1 MKKYAYKKLV
11 EYTDKEIVNK
21 YSDLWNKIFKENN
34 YRTNDL
40 TRLDK
45 LEIELEKRGFLVDVE
60 NNVIVADEELS
71 LTVGFKILQL
81 TI

>member
-1 MKKYAYKKLV
+1 MAIKKLV
-11 EYTDKEIVNK
+11 EYTDKEIINK
-21 YSDLWNKIFKENN
+21 YNDLWNKIFKENN

>member
-1 MKKYAYKKLV
+1 MPIKKLV

-21 YSDLWNKIFKENN
+21 YNDLWNKIFKENN

-71 LTVGFKILQL
+71 LTVGFKTLQL

>member
-1 MKKYAYKKLV
+1 MAIKKLV

-60 NNVIVADEELS
+60 NNVIVADEKLS

>member
-1 MKKYAYKKLV
+1 MPIKKLV

-21 YSDLWNKIFKENN
+21 YNDLWNKIFKENN

-71 LTVGFKILQL
+71 LTIGFKTLQL

>member
-1 MKKYAYKKLV
+1 MPIKKLV

-45 LEIELEKRGFLVDVE
+45 LEIELEKRGFFVDVE

-71 LTVGFKILQL
+71 LTVGFKTLQL

>member
-1 MKKYAYKKLV
+1 MPIKKLV
-11 EYTDKEIVNK
+11 EYTDKEIINK
-21 YSDLWNKIFKENN
+21 YNDLWNKIFKENN

-71 LTVGFKILQL
+71 LTVGFKTLQL

>member
-1 MKKYAYKKLV
+1 MPIKKLV

-40 TRLDK
+40 IRLDK

-71 LTVGFKILQL
+71 LNVGFKILQL

>member
-1 MKKYAYKKLV
+1 MPIKKLV

-71 LTVGFKILQL
+71 LTVGFKTLQL

>member
-1 MKKYAYKKLV
+1 MPIKKLA
-11 EYTDKEIVNK
+11 EYTNKEIVNK

>member
-1 MKKYAYKKLV
+1 MPIKKLV

-21 YSDLWNKIFKENN
+21 YSDLWNKIFNENN

-71 LTVGFKILQL
+71 LNVGFKTLQL

>member
-1 MKKYAYKKLV
+1 MPIKKLV

>member
-1 MKKYAYKKLV
+1 MPIKKLA
-11 EYTDKEIVNK
+11 EYTNKEIVNK

-40 TRLDK
+40 THLDK

-71 LTVGFKILQL
+71 STVGFKILRL

>member
-1 MKKYAYKKLV
+1 MAIKKLV
-11 EYTDKEIVNK
+11 EYTDKEIINK
-21 YSDLWNKIFKENN
+21 YNDLWNKIFKENN

-71 LTVGFKILQL
+71 LNVGFKTLQL

>member
-1 MKKYAYKKLV
+1 MPIKKLV

-40 TRLDK
+40 IRLDK